1 MGRLFIAAFRSCFV
15 KRNFRFYIAMF
26 GAKASTV
33 LLKALGRKASF
44 FPGEVA
50 LKICPDFA
58 ARVEKP
64 ETVICVTGTNGKTTT
79 CNMIIDALEK
89 NGYEVLNN
97 RAGANVNSGV
107 IAALAN
113 GSTMGGRAKYK
124 IAVFEVD
131 ERSSQ
136 LIYPRL
142 EPTYVVCTNLFRDSI
157 HRNAHPEF
165 IFNFIQKSLPE
176 STHLILNAD
185 DLISSQLG
193 CEANPRTYFSID
205 RLPTDKAESV
215 NLINDVRICPK
226 CHKKLHYNYVRYH
239 HIGNATC
246 EHCGFSSPE
255 ADYHAALDFEA
266 GTLQMATPTGAESYP
281 MVSTSVL
288 NEYNQVTAIAT
299 LRAIGLSFDQVSAG
313 FADAQIVESRFS
325 SRKIGNTEVISH
337 LAKGQNPVACS
348 CVFEF
353 VGSEPGRKEVI
364 LMLDDVFD
372 RKDSSEIMTWIYDC
386 DFEFLNTPEIV
397 NIVVAGVRREDYKLR
412 LLMAG
417 VPEERIRCVASETE
431 AADQLIYKGTDK
443 IFVLYELYA
452 VDEALELRDQ
462 ICEAV
467 KKQEAA
473 NE

>member
-1 MGRLFIAAFRSCFV
+1 M
-15 KRNFRFYIAMF
+15 KRNLRFYVALV
-26 GAKASTV
+26 GAKAATKM
-33 LLKALGRKASF
+33 LHLLGRQASF

-50 LKICPDFA
+50 YKICPDF
-58 ARVEKP
+58 VSMIEKP
-64 ETVICVTGTNGKTTT
+64 KTVVCVTGTNGKTTT
-79 CNMIIDALEK
+79 CNMIIDVLEK
-89 NGYEVLNN
+89 NGRNVLDN
-97 RAGANVNSGV
+97 RAGANVNAGI
-107 IAALAN
+107 IASLAN
-113 GSTMGGRAKYK
+113 GSTITGKAKHD

-165 IFNFIQKSLPE
+165 IFNFIQKSLPA
-176 STHLILNAD
+176 TTRMILNAD

-193 CEANPRTYFSID
+193 NGNPRVYFSID
-205 RLPTDKAESV
+205 RLPSDKTESV

-246 EHCGFSSPE
+246 EFCGFSSPV
-255 ADYHAALDFEA
+255 ADYRAALDFAA
-266 GTLQMATPTGAESYP
+266 GTMQMNTPEGAETYP
-281 MVSTSVL
+281 MLSDSVL

-299 LRAIGLSFDQVSAG
+299 LRTLGLSYDEVRAG
-313 FADAQIVESRFS
+313 FADTKIVESRFS
-325 SRKIGNTEVISH
+325 SVHVGNTEVITH

-348 CVFEF
+348 CVFEY
-353 VGSEPGRKEVI
+353 VGNEPGTKEVV
-364 LMLDDVFD
+364 LMLDDIFD

-386 DFEFLNTPEIV
+386 DFEFLNTPDIV

-417 VPEERIRCVASETE
+417 VPEERITCVASEFDAPE
-431 AADQLIYKGTDK
+431 QLKYKGTDK
-443 IFVLYELYA
+443 IYILHELYA
-452 VDEALELRDQ
+452 VDEAMQVRDQ
-462 ICEAV
+462 VCKNL
-467 KKQEAA
+467 KKREVGH
-473 NE
+473 E

>member
-1 MGRLFIAAFRSCFV
+1 M
-15 KRNFRFYIAMF
+15 KRNFRFYVALA
-26 GAKASTV
+26 GAKATTK
-33 LLKALGRKASF
+33 LLHALGRQASF

-50 LKICPDFA
+50 YKICPDF
-58 ARVEKP
+58 VSMIEKP
-64 ETVICVTGTNGKTTT
+64 KTVVCVTGTNGKTTT

-89 NGYEVLNN
+89 NGYETLNN
-97 RAGANVNSGV
+97 RAGANVNAGI
-107 IAALAN
+107 IASLAN
-113 GSTMGGRAKYK
+113 GSTMGGKAKHD

-165 IFNFIQKSLPE
+165 IFNFIQKSLPA
-176 STHLILNAD
+176 STHMILNAD

-193 CEANPRTYFSID
+193 DGNPRTYFSID
-205 RLPTDKAESV
+205 RLPTDKEQSV

-246 EHCGFSSPE
+246 EYCGFSSPKP
-255 ADYHAALDFEA
+255 DYHAALDFES
-266 GTLQMATPTGAESYP
+266 GTMQMATPEGMEAYDLLSD
-281 MVSTSVL
+281 SVL

-299 LRAIGLSFDQVSAG
+299 LRTLGLSYEQVRAG
-313 FADAQIVESRFS
+313 FAGTEIVESRFS
-325 SRKIGNTEVISH
+325 TCAVGDTEVITH

-348 CVFEF
+348 CVFEY
-353 VGSEPGRKEVI
+353 VGGEPGTKEII
-364 LMLDDVFD
+364 LMVDDIFD
-372 RKDSSEIMTWIYDC
+372 RKDSSEVMTWIYDC
-386 DFEFLNTPEIV
+386 DFEFLNTPDIV

-417 VPEERIRCVASETE
+417 VPEDRIKCVKSEFDAPAE
-431 AADQLIYKGTDK
+431 LKYQGTDK
-443 IFVLYELYA
+443 IYILHELYA
-452 VDEALELRDQ
+452 VDEALQLRDQ
-462 ICEAV
+462 ICDDL
-467 KKQEAA
+467 KKRGVAHE
-473 NE
+473 